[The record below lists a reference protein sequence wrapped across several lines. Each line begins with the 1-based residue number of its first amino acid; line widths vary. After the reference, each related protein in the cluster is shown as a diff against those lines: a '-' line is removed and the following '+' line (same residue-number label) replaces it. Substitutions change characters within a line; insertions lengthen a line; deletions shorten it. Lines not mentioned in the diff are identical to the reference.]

1 MVGPSIIFYIF
12 FAIPYI
18 FVMYWLVKQD
28 KKKYAW
34 GLVIVTIIAIVG
46 IIVSQKASM
55 VAIENYKQ
63 RQIDTEEIERENQ
76 QDSLHKKQ

>member
-28 KKKYAW
+28 KKNMR
-34 GLVIVTIIAIVG
+34 GVL
-46 IIVSQKASM
+46 
-55 VAIENYKQ
+55 
-63 RQIDTEEIERENQ
+63 
-76 QDSLHKKQ
+76 SL